1 MMADKDYQNYT
12 RMEKRELE
20 SKRKFVRR
28 LIFVLII
35 GLVIFLGIFGAFL
48 YDFMNGNDITFSRG
62 KQLPISESKLNILV
76 LGYDS
81 TINGRPR
88 SDVMMLTSFDLK
100 EKAVGI
106 VSIPRD
112 TRVQIEGRS
121 GYAKINAAFAE
132 GGPDAAMEAASHLL
146 GVPVDYYICTNF
158 QGFAEMIDALG
169 GIEVTVTDAMN
180 YDDNAGNLHIHF
192 QEGKQRLNGE
202 QAIEYVRYR
211 DHVMADL
218 GRIERQQGFLTEG
231 INQFLTPDF
240 VLKLPQ
246 LLNKFKENIK
256 TNMSFKDM
264 MNLAKLVKNLKAENV
279 KTARIPGNGEYIH
292 NVSYFVHDEAKT
304 KELVNELIASK
315 SYVSNSKF
323 RVAILN
329 GNGTPGVATEV
340 RNSLEMYGFNIA
352 RTANA
357 DHYNYPNTLV
367 VYPGEESEQVK
378 TLVKLVRGKSVSVTE
393 TESDIQQDLSGYDA
407 LVIIGKDF
415 QGNS

>member
-1 MMADKDYQNYT
+1 MEKDYQNYT
-12 RMEKRELE
+12 RMEKREQD
-20 SKRKFVRR
+20 SKRKFVKR

-35 GLVIFLGIFGAFL
+35 GLIIFLGIFAAFV
-48 YDFMNGNDITFSRG
+48 YDFVNGDEITFSRG
-62 KQLPISESKLNILV
+62 KQLPISDSKLNILV

-81 TINGRPR
+81 KVNGRPR

-121 GYAKINAAFAE
+121 GYVKINSAFAE
-132 GGPDAAMEAASHLL
+132 GGPEAAKDAVTNLL
-146 GVPVDYYICTNF
+146 GVPVDYYVSTNF
-158 QGFAEMIDALG
+158 EGFSEMIDALG
-169 GIEVTVTDAMN
+169 GIKVNIDEAMN

-192 QEGKQRLNGE
+192 KEGEQRLNGK

-211 DHVMADL
+211 EHTYADL
-218 GRIERQQGFLTEG
+218 GRIERQQRFLVDG
-231 INQFLTPDF
+231 IHQFLTPDF

-246 LLNKFKENIK
+246 LIVKFNENIK
-256 TNMSFKDM
+256 TDMEFKDM

-279 KTARIPGNGEYIH
+279 KTARVPGGGQYIH
-292 NVSYFVHDEAKT
+292 NISYFVHDPEKT

-315 SYVSNSKF
+315 SYVANSKY

-329 GNGTPGVATEV
+329 GNGKGGVATEV
-340 RNSLEMYGFNIA
+340 RNSIEAYGFKVD

-357 DHYNYPNTLV
+357 NHYNYPNTIVL
-367 VYPGEESEQVK
+367 YPGETETDQVK
-378 TLVKLVRGKSVSVTE
+378 TLVKLVHGKSMKEADADASTRN
-393 TESDIQQDLSGYDA
+393 DLSGYDA

-415 QGNS
+415 QSNSQ